1 MHYSFRF
8 ALAAMAVWRL
18 THFVAREDGPF
29 DMLRRVRSALQE
41 RMFGRLFGCF
51 YCLSIW
57 VALPF
62 AFFISLSTPEWVVAW
77 FGLSGAAIL
86 LERAARER
94 FEIEIEESQSE
105 LLRSKARGAGH
116 D

>member
-8 ALAAMAVWRL
+8 VLAALAVWRV
-18 THFVAREDGPF
+18 THLVAREDGPF
-29 DMLRRVRSALQE
+29 DLLRRLRRAFAE
-41 RMFGRLFGCF
+41 RIFGRLFGCF
-51 YCLSIW
+51 YCLSVW

-62 AFFISLSTPEWVVAW
+62 AFFVSLSAPEWVVTW
-77 FGLSGAAIL
+77 FALSGAAIL
-86 LERAARER
+86 LERATREP

-105 LLRSKARGAGH
+105 LLRSRARGAGH